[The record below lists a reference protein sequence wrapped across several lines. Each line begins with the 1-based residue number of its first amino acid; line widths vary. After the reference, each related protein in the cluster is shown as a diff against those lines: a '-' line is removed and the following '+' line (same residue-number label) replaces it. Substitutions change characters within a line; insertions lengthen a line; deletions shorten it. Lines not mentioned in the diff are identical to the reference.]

1 MERASSGRRGD
12 EGAAG
17 REARAISFRSRE
29 DGVLLLD
36 RSSLVRD
43 FHGLLPSRQLSGR
56 FRQRNDTLP
65 GSVPQKVHH
74 YS

>member
-43 FHGLLPSRQLSGR
+43 FHP
-56 FRQRNDTLP
+56 
-65 GSVPQKVHH
+65 SVPITNVR
-74 YS
+74 SWR